1 MVRRIRLRFGRGR
14 RLAGRVLA
22 DRRQSQL
29 VGAIQRLIGPG
40 FDMRFDPPSSQLA
53 LVIGLTFGENATDME
68 ESG

>member
-1 MVRRIRLRFGRGR
+1 
-14 RLAGRVLA
+14 
-22 DRRQSQL
+22 